1 MTASPTTPR
10 RLLWITAESQG
21 GIASYSHMLWP
32 AIASAADVAGD
43 FVPLRLVQTRT
54 GKSDEAISVA
64 RDLAPDL
71 VHVQHE
77 YGLFGGLNPV
87 REHFPRWMRHLR
99 QAVPATTR
107 IVATAHS
114 VLNDYRFDA
123 TTRDWRTPFHSL
135 ANRFAL
141 QALRYHWGMGTLG
154 KFDAVIVHSGLQR
167 ANLQADG
174 FPVVAEIPHVVPAI
188 EGTRQRREAGPTP
201 VITVF
206 GYFSPGKGQDIAIE
220 ALRHL
225 RIPAQL
231 RLAGGVGH
239 RALRGYGKRCE
250 DAIVRLGLR
259 GRVEV
264 TGYVPDAEIS
274 RVYEESDL
282 VVAPF
287 RMTTGSG
294 SLVQA
299 LARGTPVL
307 ASDLPLNREINDRV
321 RGTLAFFV
329 SEDPRDCARQIE
341 QLLADR
347 DRRNVLGEQAR
358 QYAAT
363 YSPANIARLH
373 LDLYRRVLAG

>member
-1 MTASPTTPR
+1 MIKRPEQPM
-10 RLLWITAESQG
+10 I
-21 GIASYSHMLWP
+21 
-32 AIASAADVAGD
+32 
-43 FVPLRLVQTRT
+43 RLV
-54 GKSDEAISVA
+54 
-64 RDLAPDL
+64 
-71 VHVQHE
+71 
-77 YGLFGGLNPV
+77 
-87 REHFPRWMRHLR
+87 REIGSG
-99 QAVPATTR
+99 TT
-107 IVATAHS
+107 V
-114 VLNDYRFDA
+114 
-123 TTRDWRTPFHSL
+123 
-135 ANRFAL
+135 
-141 QALRYHWGMGTLG
+141 M
-154 KFDAVIVHSGLQR
+154 
-167 ANLQADG
+167 
-174 FPVVAEIPHVVPAI
+174 
-188 EGTRQRREAGPTP
+188 
-201 VITVF
+201 VF
-206 GYFSPGKGQDIAIE
+206 
-220 ALRHL
+220 
-225 RIPAQL
+225 
-231 RLAGGVGH
+231 
-239 RALRGYGKRCE
+239 
-250 DAIVRLGLR
+250 IVRLGLR

-299 LARGTPVL
+299 LARGAPVL

-321 RGTLAFFV
+321 PGTLAFFV